1 LLNFH
6 ALDLLGLSGYKFG
19 KLEHYGTAPK
29 GLDMVKR
36 KTVQRQNKSKRKT
49 STNSA
54 KVKPARKTGKKNVR
68 ARVVSREL
76 FSRRSSGGS
85 ITRKNGLAPLKF
97 IRTNKEIK
105 KYLAQAG
112 SRRRKVALV
121 PTMGYL
127 HEGHLSLVREARR
140 LASLVVVT
148 VFVNP
153 TQFGPTE
160 DLDRYPR
167 DISGDRRKLRREGAS
182 LMFVPDTPEIYPD
195 GFQTYIEV
203 TDVTRDFCGASRQG
217 HFRGVTTVVGKLF
230 NVIRPDM
237 AIFGEKDFQQLVAV
251 RRMVADLNMEV
262 EVVGMPT
269 VREEDGLA
277 MSSRNAYLSPAQR
290 QQATALF
297 RGLTKARRLLDSGE
311 RDAAELAAV
320 VLDLLREE
328 QDIRI
333 EYVAVCDPLTLDRI
347 PEVEHDAVLMAA
359 IRIGDTRLID
369 NIRLNAR
376 KSRRSQRK

>member
-1 LLNFH
+1 MLLTFLTFRVTK
-6 ALDLLGLSGYKFG
+6 AVKLG
-19 KLEHYGTAPK
+19 HNGTVPK

-36 KTVQRQNKSKRKT
+36 KTVRRQGKSTRKT
-49 STNSA
+49 STKSV
-54 KVKPARKTGKKNVR
+54 KRKPARNTGKKNAR

-76 FSRRSSGGS
+76 SSRHGSGS
-85 ITRKNGLAPLKF
+85 RDKRKGGLPPLKL
-97 IRTNKEIK
+97 IRTNREIK

-148 VFVNP
+148 VFINP

-167 DISGDRRKLRREGAS
+167 DISGDRRKLRKEGAS
-182 LMFVPDTPEIYPD
+182 VMFVPDTPEIYPD

-203 TDVTRDFCGASRQG
+203 TDVTRDFCGASRPG

-262 EVVGMPT
+262 EVIGMPT

-297 RGLTKARRLLDSGE
+297 RGLIKARRLLDSGE

-333 EYVAVCDPLTLDRI
+333 EYVAVCDPLTLERI
-347 PEVEHDAVLMAA
+347 PEVEHDAVLLAA

-376 KSRRSQRK
+376 KSRRSRRR

>member
-1 LLNFH
+1 
-6 ALDLLGLSGYKFG
+6 
-19 KLEHYGTAPK
+19 
-29 GLDMVKR
+29 MVKR
-36 KTVQRQNKSKRKT
+36 KTVRRQAKSTRKKATKR
-49 STNSA
+49 A
-54 KVKPARKTGKKNVR
+54 KKPARKIVHKKAR
-68 ARVVSREL
+68 ARVVSREIS
-76 FSRRSSGGS
+76 SRRRSGSSLKSKGPA
-85 ITRKNGLAPLKF
+85 TPLKVV
-97 IRTNKEIK
+97 RTKKEIK
-105 KYLAQAG
+105 KFLAQAG
-112 SRRRKVALV
+112 SKRRKVALV

-127 HEGHLSLVREARR
+127 HEGHLSMVREARR
-140 LASLVVVT
+140 FASLVIVT

-167 DISGDRRKLRREGAS
+167 DLSGDRRKLRREGAS
-182 LMFVPDTPEIYPD
+182 VMFAPDTQEIYPD

-203 TDVTRDFCGASRQG
+203 TDVTRDFCGASRPG

-230 NVIRPDM
+230 NIIKPDV
-237 AIFGEKDFQQLVAV
+237 AVFGEKDFQQLVAI
-251 RRMVADLNMEV
+251 RRMVTDLNMEV
-262 EVVGMPT
+262 EIVGMPT
-269 VREEDGLA
+269 IREEDGLA

-297 RGLTKARRLLDSGE
+297 RGLRKARRLLDSGE

-333 EYVAVCDPLTLDRI
+333 EYVAVCDPLTLERI
-347 PEVEHDAVLMAA
+347 PEVEHDAVLLAA

-369 NIRLNAR
+369 NIRLNAKKNR
-376 KSRRSQRK
+376 RSRRRR

>member
-1 LLNFH
+1 MSK
-6 ALDLLGLSGYKFG
+6 AVRKRG
-19 KLEHYGTAPK
+19 KSTRTARLKSVKKRARKAAAKKAAQK
-29 GLDMVKR
+29 GAK
-36 KTVQRQNKSKRKT
+36 KARKT
-49 STNSA
+49 SVKKTRKSSA
-54 KVKPARKTGKKNVR
+54 KKTRKTSAKKAR

-76 FSRRSSGGS
+76 SSRRHSSGRTRSSGS
-85 ITRKNGLAPLKF
+85 SAALKM
-97 IRTNKEIK
+97 IRTKKEMK
-105 KYLAQAG
+105 KYLLKAG
-112 SRRRKVALV
+112 AKRRKVALV

-140 LASLVVVT
+140 LASLVVVS

-153 TQFGPTE
+153 TQFGPNE

-167 DISGDRRKLRREGAS
+167 DLSGDRRKLRREGAS
-182 LMFVPDTPEIYPD
+182 VMFVPDTPEIYPE
-195 GFQTYIEV
+195 GFQTFIEV
-203 TDVTRDFCGASRQG
+203 TNVTRDFCGASRPG
-217 HFRGVTTVVGKLF
+217 HFRGVTSVVGKLF
-230 NVIRPDM
+230 NIVKPDV
-237 AIFGEKDFQQLVAV
+237 AIFGEKDFQQLVAI
-251 RRMVADLNMEV
+251 RRMVEDLDMEV
-262 EVVGMPT
+262 EIVGMPT

-297 RGLTKARRLLDSGE
+297 RGLRKARRLLDSGE
-311 RDAAELAAV
+311 RDSAELAAV

-333 EYVAVCDPLTLDRI
+333 EYVAVCDPLTLERI
-347 PEVEHDAVLMAA
+347 PEVEHDAVLLAA

-376 KSRRSQRK
+376 KSRRGRKTR